1 MIRKLIEVA
10 VIRKSNMLQE
20 SGFDR
25 SAEKHTKTH
34 VRPKTWRFDFP
45 LKMPAFS
52 DPEVV
57 RDACIQILDS
67 ANIKSEIKDL
77 EQSSFSYDVP
87 EEGCLANIS
96 GYLHGSA
103 KINDTFVQK
112 WIVDERISGE
122 IEWTPILP
130 GKHGDWKQQR
140 PIEGISAACNDG
152 GTRRLHDWVGSS
164 SDGWSREGAPERRPL
179 RQSEGTDVPV
189 VPRRRR
195 GCAAARPDRRPWPRT
210 RPCKRPCGPDST
222 TC

>member
-10 VIRKSNMLQE
+10 VIRKANMLQE

-87 EEGCLANIS
+87 EEGGLANIS

-103 KINDTFVQK
+103 KINATFVQK

-164 SDGWSREGAPERRPL
+164 SDAV
-179 RQSEGTDVPV
+179 D
-189 VPRRRR
+189 
-195 GCAAARPDRRPWPRT
+195 
-210 RPCKRPCGPDST
+210 K
-222 TC
+222 